1 MRDNAAPT
9 QQITADH
16 CQKGEETMRM
26 LSRMLIP
33 ILLLLQA
40 QDTPDKSD
48 NLNSHK
54 LTQCNKIHL
63 PVKFLKYLN

>member
-48 NLNSHK
+48 NLNSHE

-63 PVKFLKYLN
+63 PLKFLKYSN